1 LPSLCLHHL
10 VVQHMILQLVHTLP
24 TLLTITI
31 CSISQFKVLLIIS
44 RPPLE
49 NFLFVAYCVSF
60 LISNQYRQVSFYA
73 VSFCAILL

>member
-1 LPSLCLHHL
+1 MMHGQPS
-10 VVQHMILQLVHTLP
+10 IK
-24 TLLTITI
+24 ITVTV

-44 RPPLE
+44 RPPLQ

-60 LISNQYRQVSFYA
+60 LISNRYRQVSFYA